1 VLEVAAGRQDLEALR
16 RIFVKSGD
24 GNQVPLIAVT
34 RAELRTAPL
43 SIPHRGQLPY
53 VTLTFNVSPGT
64 SLSKA
69 IARIRTAELELR
81 LPAILR
87 TSFDGHA
94 QAFESSAASLPI
106 LILVAIMIVYI
117 VLGVLYESY
126 IHPLTILSTVPTA
139 GLGALLALLAYRLDL
154 SLVAFIGIVLLIGIV
169 AILEACLLRFRPII
183 MTTITA
189 ALGSLPLALGTGPGS
204 EVYQPLG
211 ITVAGGLLFSQLLTI
226 YTTPVIYLSLDLL
239 HRRSRGLFPAMLLPR
254 SGKNL

>member
-1 VLEVAAGRQDLEALR
+1 
-16 RIFVKSGD
+16 
-24 GNQVPLIAVT
+24 
-34 RAELRTAPL
+34 
-43 SIPHRGQLPY
+43 
-53 VTLTFNVSPGT
+53 
-64 SLSKA
+64 
-69 IARIRTAELELR
+69 
-81 LPAILR
+81 LR

-169 AILEACLLRFRPII
+169 AKNAIMMVDFALQAQRRDGGSPPEEAILEACLLRFRPII

-226 YTTPVIYLSLDLL
+226 YTTPVIYLSLDRL